1 MLDFDR
7 TVDQPRD
14 GAPGLMRKIGYKA
27 LTVILMAGRRSKK
40 HVDWTLAIA
49 VFSTIVTIGL
59 IALYVLQGRTNLR

>member
-1 MLDFDR
+1 
-7 TVDQPRD
+7 
-14 GAPGLMRKIGYKA
+14 MRKIGYKA